1 MPRPK
6 TNTIAQNLVVAK
18 EFMQIMKQYQDSQET
33 CESFEGKY
41 ELYDLYEDLSNLY
54 NDNTQ

>member
-1 MPRPK
+1 MK
-6 TNTIAQNLVVAK
+6 INAQNIIDNALIR
-18 EFMQIMKQYQDSQET
+18 EDFMKLMKQYQDSQET

-54 NDNTQ
+54 IYNKK

>member
-1 MPRPK
+1 ME
-6 TNTIAQNLVVAK
+6 L
-18 EFMQIMKQYQDSQET
+18 MKQYQDSQET

-54 NDNTQ
+54 IYNKK

>member
-1 MPRPK
+1 MSD
-6 TNTIAQNLVVAK
+6 TANVVRQ
-18 EFMQIMKQYQDSQET
+18 FMELMKQYQDSQET

-54 NDNTQ
+54 IYNKK